1 MERKLGLL
9 LAFVVLLQFGYPLT
23 HYGEWW
29 TAAYLLFYGGMIF
42 FGVQVVRGRG
52 RACTPTM
59 VVGLLFAAFA
69 LWFAL
74 AQHST
79 VAYAGMLLSVGTFML
94 LLIVELMAFVFRRSN
109 SGGLALILAAVCVY
123 LILGGFF
130 ATVFSLIE
138 LAAPGSFSDPQN
150 TEMRFQQFIYY
161 SYVTMATLGYGE
173 ILPVAPWARALAS
186 LETVVG
192 TMFLTIVVARL
203 VGVWASQAPL
213 AERDDASRD

>member
-1 MERKLGLL
+1 M
-9 LAFVVLLQFGYPLT
+9 LLQFGYPIS

-29 TAAYLLFYGGMIF
+29 TAAYLLLYGGMIF
-42 FGVQVVRGRG
+42 FGVQVVRSQG
-52 RACTPTM
+52 RACVPTR
-59 VVGLLFAAFA
+59 VVGLIFAGFA
-69 LWFAL
+69 VWFAL
-74 AQHST
+74 AQHSP

-94 LLIVELMAFVFRRSN
+94 MLIVELMGFVFRRSS
-109 SGGLALILAAVCVY
+109 SGGVALILAAVCAY
-123 LILGGFF
+123 LIMGGFF

-192 TMFLTIVVARL
+192 TLFLTIVVARL
-203 VGVWASQAPL
+203 VGVWASQATP
-213 AERDDASRD
+213 AERDDVSRD